1 MSELLPEPRLQRTMR
16 SVIAYVLF
24 GVFALLGVAITFC
37 VRSVIYGICVALAVS
52 WQVTY
57 LIFVWGLFIMFV
69 PYIFLIGLLD
79 FHLLNDAA
87 SAKGTLRQRAL
98 KIFAVEGGIGLVS
111 LIMMGILAVLGYPP
125 KF

>member
-1 MSELLPEPRLQRTMR
+1 MSNVLPEPGLQKAVRH
-16 SVIAYVLF
+16 ILAYVLF
-24 GVFALLGVAITFC
+24 GGFALLGVAITFC
-37 VRSVIYGICVALAVS
+37 VRSDIYCLCVILGVS

-79 FHLLNDAA
+79 AHLLRDAA
-87 SAKGTLRQRAL
+87 AKRTLRQRAL

-111 LIMMGILAVLGYPP
+111 LVLMGILAVMGYPP

>member
-1 MSELLPEPRLQRTMR
+1 MSNILREPRVQKTIHYA
-16 SVIAYVLF
+16 IAYVLF
-24 GVFALLGVAITFC
+24 GVFALLGVAITLC
-37 VRSVIYGICVALAVS
+37 IRSVIYGMCVALGVS

-87 SAKGTLRQRAL
+87 KGTLRQRAL
-98 KIFAVEGGIGLVS
+98 KIFAIEGGIGLVS
-111 LIMMGILAVLGYPP
+111 LILMGVLAVLGYPP
-125 KF
+125 AF

>member
-1 MSELLPEPRLQRTMR
+1 MSNILREPTKVQKTIRYAT
-16 SVIAYVLF
+16 AYALF
-24 GVFALLGVAITFC
+24 GVFALLGLAITFC
-37 VRSVIYGICVALAVS
+37 VRSVIYGMCVALGVS

-79 FHLLNDAA
+79 FHLLRDIA
-87 SAKGTLRQRAL
+87 AKGTLRQRAL
-98 KIFAVEGGIGLVS
+98 KIFTIEGGIGLVS
-111 LIMMGILAVLGYPP
+111 LTLMGLLAVLGYPP